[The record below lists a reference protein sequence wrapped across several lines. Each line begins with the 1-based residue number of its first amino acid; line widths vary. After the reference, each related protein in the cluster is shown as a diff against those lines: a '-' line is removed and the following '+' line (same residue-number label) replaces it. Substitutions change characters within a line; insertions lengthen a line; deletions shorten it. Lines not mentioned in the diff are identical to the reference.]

1 MFTKATANL
10 EPQDLIRL
18 VLMSEQTYL
27 MRVSDMSVESFLGR
41 VLHVLQSKEEVK
53 LDEAFTVNNVIIRRP
68 VGGGRNRRVFIPEED
83 RIRKSSVIHI
93 TNKDDLNV
101 CCAKAILLGKAFLEN
116 DPQLN
121 TLRKQS
127 CDLLTRKALPRY
139 SMSHRGIS
147 AH

>member
-1 MFTKATANL
+1 
-10 EPQDLIRL
+10 
-18 VLMSEQTYL
+18 
-27 MRVSDMSVESFLGR
+27 MSVESFLGR

-53 LDEAFTVNNVIIRRP
+53 LDEGFTVNNVIIRRP

-93 TNKDDLNV
+93 TNKDNLNV

-127 CDLLTRKALPRY
+127 CDLLTRKAVPLY